1 MAGIISVVKIS
12 KGRTYNPKNFMGR
25 GVNSLESGVTP
36 NEAPGP
42 MGMNYGLGVKNP
54 MGKMRSD
61 SIGYIPVTKDKL
73 SKGPTQ
79 VV

>member
-1 MAGIISVVKIS
+1 
-12 KGRTYNPKNFMGR
+12 MGR
-25 GVNSLESGVTP
+25 GVNSPESGTTP
-36 NEAPGP
+36 NETGP
-42 MGMNYGLGVKNP
+42 MGMNYGLGMKNP
-54 MGKMRSD
+54 MGRMRSD

>member
-1 MAGIISVVKIS
+1 MKTRKVS
-12 KGRTYNPKNFMGR
+12 TYNPKNFMGR
-25 GVNSLESGVTP
+25 GVNAPESGLTP